1 MLRSQ
6 MSSSQQQEFIP
17 RRIALHHV
25 HNENSLAEPRTGT
38 QVEQHAPPS
47 PVGPSPSQCTH
58 GVLFPSHTRFT
69 WYLELFC
76 TKHVTLCTNKAFAGN
91 HWQFSLPF
99 LRLLP
104 PSLCVGATASYVK
117 FGRSY
122 YAKKFTRRACPLY
135 SSIIYF

>member
-17 RRIALHHV
+17 REIALHHV
-25 HNENSLAEPRTGT
+25 PNENSLAEPRTGT
-38 QVEQHAPPS
+38 QVNQRVPS
-47 PVGPSPSQCTH
+47 WDH
-58 GVLFPSHTRFT
+58 LLLNAHTESFSLHT
-69 WYLELFC
+69 LY
-76 TKHVTLCTNKAFAGN
+76 HVHHLCANKAFAGN
-91 HWQFSLPF
+91 HWQFFLPF

-104 PSLCVGATASYVK
+104 PSLSVGATASYVK